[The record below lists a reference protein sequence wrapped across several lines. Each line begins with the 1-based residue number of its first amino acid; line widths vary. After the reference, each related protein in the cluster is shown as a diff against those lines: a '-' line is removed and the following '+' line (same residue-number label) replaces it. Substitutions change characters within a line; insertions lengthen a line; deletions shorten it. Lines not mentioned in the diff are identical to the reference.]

1 MLSFSFSERLDMGAI
16 NNSKINE
23 ASGIASS
30 KINPEL
36 IWVHND
42 SGDMARVYAI
52 GLDGS
57 YLGVLR
63 LPGIIARDWED
74 MSLGPGPEDD
84 TDYIYIG
91 DIGDNFSK
99 KNKKRIYR
107 FKEPKLYIDSLSIP
121 FNIKINN
128 VDKITFTYPENK
140 SDSETLMIDPL
151 TRDIHIITKRESS
164 PYIYTLPYPQSTSAT
179 IVADFTGNLTI
190 SPKQPYLMS
199 DMIVAGDIS
208 RDGSMILIKTYYQ
221 IILIN
226 RDPELP
232 FSSIIKEEQTALD
245 YIIEPQGESTCWS
258 WDQSGYFTISEQS
271 NDAPVHLY
279 YYSK

>member
-1 MLSFSFSERLDMGAI
+1 MGVI
-16 NNSKINE
+16 DNSKINE

-30 KINPEL
+30 KINPKL

-74 MSLGPGPEDD
+74 MSIGPGPKDN

-107 FKEPKLYIDSLSIP
+107 FEEPEVNSTTPSNLI
-121 FNIKINN
+121 FNLDTDTLPTDTIND
-128 VDKITFTYPENK
+128 VDKITFTYPDNK

-151 TRDIHIITKRESS
+151 TRDIYIITKRESS
-164 PYIYTLPYPQSTSAT
+164 PYIYSLPYPQSTSSI
-179 IVADFTGNLTI
+179 IVADLIGNLTI
-190 SPKQPYLMS
+190 SPKRPYLMS
-199 DMIVAGDIS
+199 DRIVSGDIS

-226 RDPELP
+226 RNSKLP
-232 FSSIIKEEQTALD
+232 FSSIIKEEQRVLD
-245 YIIEPQGESTCWS
+245 YIVEPQGESACWS
-258 WDQSGYFTISEQS
+258 WDQSGYFTISEQVK
-271 NDAPVHLY
+271 NTPVHLY
-279 YYSK
+279 YYSN

>member
-1 MLSFSFSERLDMGAI
+1 MGVI
-16 NNSKINE
+16 DNSKINE

-30 KINPEL
+30 KINPKL

-74 MSLGPGPEDD
+74 MSIGPGPKDN

-107 FKEPKLYIDSLSIP
+107 FEEPEVNIESLSIP
-121 FNIKINN
+121 FNMKIND
-128 VDKITFTYPENK
+128 VDKITFTYPDNK

-151 TRDIHIITKRESS
+151 TRDIYIITKRESS
-164 PYIYTLPYPQSTSAT
+164 PYIYSLPYPQSTSSI
-179 IVADFTGNLTI
+179 IVADLIGNLTI
-190 SPKQPYLMS
+190 SPKRPYLMS
-199 DMIVAGDIS
+199 DRIVSGDIS

-226 RDPELP
+226 RNSKLP
-232 FSSIIKEEQTALD
+232 FSSIIKEEQRVLD
-245 YIIEPQGESTCWS
+245 YIVEPQGESACWS
-258 WDQSGYFTISEQS
+258 WDQSGYFTISEQVK
-271 NDAPVHLY
+271 NTPVHLY
-279 YYSK
+279 YYSN